1 MTFINPAILWGMAAI
16 SIPIL
21 IHLFNLRKT
30 RKLEFS
36 TLMFLKEI
44 QQSRYKKIKLKQLLI
59 LLCRIAMIILLVLAF
74 ARPFEIGYL
83 GIAGEKARS
92 SVLLILDDSYSMEAR
107 DVNGSYFEN
116 AKKKINETIDLLNDN
131 DEVYFTTVSGI
142 DYTKGKLIYKDLK
155 ELKDAIAKIK
165 ISDVTKEL
173 NEVLY
178 YANKILESSSNPYR
192 EIFLFTDGQKNFL
205 SNSGTIATDFKT
217 DERTKFNIIL
227 TGNRK
232 GNNISL
238 DTVDIA
244 TKIFEKNKNI
254 KLRCTLHNR
263 NDFDVQNQSV
273 VLNFKGKKDIHDEK
287 VIDIPANSSVEVE
300 FNFMPDVTG
309 FAEGNVELPVDALSN
324 DELPD
329 DNRRYF
335 VVKIPEKVSVLLV
348 SHATSDPDYIKMA
361 LTSSEELMKDSL
373 NSSRKYFDLKQTI
386 DNDIS
391 YEDFSKYDCILF
403 VNKSSFTE
411 SETDKLFNYIQN
423 GGGVIIFPGR
433 DMSIDNYNKVFLH
446 KLDLPSIN
454 SSFTANTG
462 QGFKFDKLDFQHPLL
477 EDLFKVTK
485 PTTESYSGESPQIT
499 HGIDLLTEKNSQA
512 VIKLNSSKNFLVE
525 YLSGKGHILFYAV
538 SPDLT
543 DSDFPKNNLF
553 PILVVRSILYLSNN
567 NPIKE
572 TTTGKD
578 YFLDISNF
586 ILNPEKDSLILL
598 STASPGNVRI
608 NYQPN
613 TLLEIPGD
621 DLAYNSVYKLS
632 NNNELLFEF
641 PCSFD
646 KKESDLEKLNPAEI
660 ANLLESTYHT
670 SVNIISANNEINAS
684 ITALRTGSELWQI
697 FLIAALLFLAV
708 EFYISKSITNKNK
721 IINMEG

>member
-1 MTFINPAILWGMAAI
+1 MTFINPAILWGMTAI

-74 ARPFEIGYL
+74 ARPFEAGYL

-92 SVLLILDDSYSMEAR
+92 SVVLILDDSYSMEAR

-116 AKKKINETIDLLNDN
+116 AKKQINETIDLLNDN
-131 DEVYFTTVSGI
+131 DEVYFTTVSEI
-142 DYTKGKLIYKDLK
+142 DQTKGKLIYKDLN
-155 ELKDAIAKIK
+155 ELKDAIAKVK

-178 YANKILESSSNPYR
+178 YANKILESSSNPYK
-192 EIFLFTDGQKNFL
+192 EIFLFTDGQKNFI
-205 SNSGTIATDFKT
+205 SNPGTVAADFKT
-217 DERTKFNIIL
+217 NERTKFNIIL

-273 VLNFKGKKDIHDEK
+273 ILNFKGKKDIHDEK

-309 FAEGNVELPVDALSN
+309 FAEGNVELPVNTLSS
-324 DELPD
+324 DEIPD
-329 DNRRYF
+329 DNKRYF
-335 VVKIPEKVSVLLV
+335 VVKIPDKVRVLMV
-348 SHATSDPDYIKMA
+348 SHTPQDVDFIKLA
-361 LTSSEELMKDSL
+361 LASSEELMKDSL
-373 NSSRKYFDLKQTI
+373 NSRNTFFEVKQTI

-391 YEDFSKYDCILF
+391 SEDLSKYDCILF
-403 VNKSSFTE
+403 ANRPGFTE
-411 SETDKLFNYIQN
+411 AESDKLFDFIQN

-433 DMSIDNYNKVFLH
+433 DISIDNYNKVFLH
-446 KLDLPSIN
+446 KLDLPPIN
-454 SSFTANTG
+454 YVFTANTG
-462 QGFKFDKLDFQHPLL
+462 EGYEFDKLDYQHPLL
-477 EDLFKVTK
+477 EDLFIGKK
-485 PTTESYSGESPQIT
+485 QQTERYSGESPQIT
-499 HGIDLLTEKNSQA
+499 HGINLLTEKNSQV
-512 VIKLNSSKNFLVE
+512 VIKLNNGKNFLVE
-525 YLSGKGHILFYAV
+525 YSLGKGHILFYAV
-538 SPDLT
+538 SSDLT

-553 PILVVRSILYLSNN
+553 PILAVRSILYLSNN
-567 NPIKE
+567 NPVKE
-572 TTTGKD
+572 TVTGKD
-578 YFLDISNF
+578 YFLDISN
-586 ILNPEKDSLILL
+586 LNLDPVKDSLILY
-598 STASPGNVRI
+598 STAASNNEKI
-608 NYQPN
+608 HYQPN
-613 TLLEIPGD
+613 TLLEITGYY
-621 DLAYNSVYKLS
+621 LAYNSVYKLL
-632 NNNELLFEF
+632 NDNKLLFEF

-646 KKESDLEKLNPAEI
+646 KKESDLEKLSPAEI
-660 ANLLESTYHT
+660 TDLIKSFYHT
-670 SVNIISANNEINAS
+670 SVNVIPANNEINAS
-684 ITALRTGSELWQI
+684 ITALRTGSELWQV
-697 FLIAALLFLAV
+697 FLTGALLFLAA

-721 IINMEG
+721 IIN